1 MAGRKNI
8 AITERQFE
16 VLGLLWEHGPMTV
29 RELRER
35 LTRNGE
41 VPYTTV
47 LGLLQNME
55 RAGLVAHDADLPAHR
70 YRPLVSRQE
79 ATGTLLSDF
88 LKRFFRGSAQRL
100 VLGLVDARHLS
111 AEELRAIEAELSR
124 EPPSSGTKETESPAR
139 TRRKRRKS

>member
-16 VLGLLWEHGPMTV
+16 VLNLLWEYGPMTV
-29 RELRER
+29 REVRER
-35 LTRNGE
+35 LPRRAE

-55 RAGLVAHDADLPAHR
+55 RAGLVAHDTESLAHR
-70 YRPLVSRQE
+70 YRPLLSRQE

-88 LKRFFRGSAQRL
+88 LQRFFRGSARRL
-100 VLGLVDARHLS
+100 VLSLVDARHLS
-111 AEELRAIEAELSR
+111 AEELREIESELSR
-124 EPPSSGTKETESPAR
+124 ETSSAAEETEAPTRSRRSRR
-139 TRRKRRKS
+139 T

>member
-16 VLGLLWEHGPMTV
+16 ALGLLWEHGPMTV
-29 RELRER
+29 REVRER
-35 LTRNGE
+35 LRRGGD

-55 RAGLVAHDADLPAHR
+55 RAGLVAHDADSPAHR
-70 YRPLVSRQE
+70 YRPLVSRRE
-79 ATGTLLSDF
+79 ATGTLLGDF

-100 VLGLVDARHLS
+100 VLSLVDARHLS
-111 AEELRAIEAELSR
+111 AAELRAIEAELSR
-124 EPPSSGTKETESPAR
+124 GPSSAAKETENPSR
-139 TRRKRRKS
+139 SRRPRRQP

>member
-1 MAGRKNI
+1 MAGRKTI

-29 RELRER
+29 RQLRER
-35 LTRNGE
+35 LPRRSE

-55 RAGLVAHDADLPAHR
+55 RAGLVTHDADSPAHR

-79 ATGTLLSDF
+79 ATGTLLGDF

-100 VLGLVDARHLS
+100 VLSLVDAHHLS
-111 AEELRAIEAELSR
+111 AEELRVIEAELSR
-124 EPPSSGTKETESPAR
+124 KSPSGAKEMENPSR
-139 TRRKRRKS
+139 SRRPRRQA